1 MYSYIH
7 RHPEKFFYEGL
18 KDQLNIQSNDPIIN
32 TYYGNV
38 IIRCVPILDFLNNR
52 YIELNV
58 VSPKS
63 DEFLDRINTLYKYYT
78 NPIAYVYNSLMYYN
92 NKFISDNNITN
103 KSKKNRL
110 VNILKSIFQF
120 LQIIFI

>member
-1 MYSYIH
+1 MSYYSYIH

-52 YIELNV
+52 YIELNLM
-58 VSPKS
+58 SPKS
-63 DEFLDRINTLYKYYT
+63 DEFLDRINTLYKY
-78 NPIAYVYNSLMYYN
+78 NVGLNRSFSI
-92 NKFISDNNITN
+92 IS
-103 KSKKNRL
+103 K
-110 VNILKSIFQF
+110 
-120 LQIIFI
+120 